1 MKITGVSLNLHIFF
15 EEKHHK
21 NHEKTM
27 VFCLQ
32 NRSETATARKIDEE
46 RFPTRFPRPP
56 FGQKLHLFGD
66 FWVPAAI
73 FVGRAGILA
82 PPRGLRF
89 FEVIDLER
97 PGDAWVPA

>member
-1 MKITGVSLNLHIFF
+1 MFF
-15 EEKHHK
+15 R
-21 NHEKTM
+21 
-27 VFCLQ
+27 VQ

-46 RFPTRFPRPP
+46 RFPRRFPRPP

-97 PGDAWVPA
+97 PGDAWVPARRCRSKNSWKFCFFMVKIDTILVR